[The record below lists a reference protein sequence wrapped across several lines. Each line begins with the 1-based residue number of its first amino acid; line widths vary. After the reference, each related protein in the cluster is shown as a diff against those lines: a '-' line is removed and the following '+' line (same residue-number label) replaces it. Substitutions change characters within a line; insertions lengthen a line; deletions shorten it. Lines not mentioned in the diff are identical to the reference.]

1 MPCVFCSRKKVQI
14 AFFTLRKNFTSSQP
28 HIDYNAVHE
37 SHSVVNNFE
46 LALKLLCNVENVV
59 CAPLQTHI
67 SPKYKQA
74 ERGERRKKIVCD
86 QQQQRLVYHLLGRW
100 LLSRLFWFWFL
111 FMWNT
116 NKKIIVRAK
125 KIKEEKFLWNMAWH
139 DVDDRD
145 RYTEREVGDW
155 MVRMGG

>member
-1 MPCVFCSRKKVQI
+1 
-14 AFFTLRKNFTSSQP
+14 
-28 HIDYNAVHE
+28 VHE

-74 ERGERRKKIVCD
+74 ERRERRKKIVCD

-116 NKKIIVRAK
+116 NKKLLFARK
-125 KIKEEKFLWNMAWH
+125 KKLKRRNFSGIWH
-139 DVDDRD
+139 DMMLMIEIDIRS
-145 RYTEREVGDW
+145 ERLEIGW
-155 MVRMGG
+155 WGWEARMIGFANSNLKICKF